1 MKRAQNSAPTR
12 RRLGIS
18 HRIAAITVA
27 TEERQIS
34 GRFRA
39 LLCGRFKAT
48 AMFGLGLRLQ
58 PSDAP
63 GDRLYRHHQTLPEWS
78 RGARDGGMEA
88 RQPIPRPTADGDD
101 TRGRGAALGPGHGY
115 GCRLVLRPHDR
126 ASANSLFLA
135 SRASN
140 TSAADPASRSTC
152 SRINRCAASASPAS
166 MASTIFQ
173 CSATVRVM
181 RRG

>member
-1 MKRAQNSAPTR
+1 MLSRTAERHCAGLAHRVCLSDRKR

-18 HRIAAITVA
+18 HRIAAIIVA

-48 AMFGLGLRLQ
+48 AMFGPGLRLQ

-88 RQPIPRPTADGDD
+88 RQPIPRPTAL
-101 TRGRGAALGPGHGY
+101 TATILVVAALHWAQVLVVGVGLSSGLMIAR
-115 GCRLVLRPHDR
+115 RLTACSWPRARATRRRQIRPADR
-126 ASANSLFLA
+126 HV
-135 SRASN
+135 RA
-140 TSAADPASRSTC
+140 
-152 SRINRCAASASPAS
+152 
-166 MASTIFQ
+166 
-173 CSATVRVM
+173 
-181 RRG
+181 